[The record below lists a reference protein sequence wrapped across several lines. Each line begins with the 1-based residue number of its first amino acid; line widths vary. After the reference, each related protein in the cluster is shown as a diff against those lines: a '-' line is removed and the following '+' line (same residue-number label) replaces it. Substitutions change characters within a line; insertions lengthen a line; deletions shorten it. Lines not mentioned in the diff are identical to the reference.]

1 VKDYRT
7 IPVEVLRD
15 FARAQTETTSIRDV
29 SDQIGVSHSALH
41 KFVTGR
47 TDPQP
52 RTRRRIALW
61 YLERI
66 DTAHDLDVARP
77 YAGALNTL
85 LAGLPEAQRSGT
97 ETRVLADVAEGYADA
112 GMPPPRW
119 VELLTKWGKA
129 VRS

>member
-7 IPVEVLRD
+7 IPVDVLRD

-29 SDQIGVSHSALH
+29 SDQIGLSHSALH

-52 RTRRRIALW
+52 RTRRLIGLW

-77 YAGALNTL
+77 YAGALDTL

-97 ETRVLADVAEGYADA
+97 QSKVLVDLAGGYEAA
-112 GMPPPRW
+112 GAPPPRW
-119 VELLTKWGKA
+119 LELLTQWGN
-129 VRS
+129 VVSR